1 MFRRSHG
8 HAPVAIPRWWA
19 LHCLLLAFAVAACA
33 GSDGATTT
41 GEATTTT
48 AASAP
53 TAAAPFDPA
62 CTVEVTGDEPR
73 GWVGPDDEDAF
84 ASDHWQSEDELRAQ
98 YEFLAIQDDP
108 PFEELVDS
116 GQPVFTYFLMSC
128 VGMEGD
134 TVAIFVSDQ
143 TRRDDLPMAPG
154 SYPIG
159 GGLFTAGEL
168 PAGVFSA
175 SYLPATGT
183 VWGEEGSGTITITR
197 WDLSSVQG
205 SFAFVAEERFV
216 DPSRV
221 VEVTGTFD
229 FACTRSEVCR

>member
-1 MFRRSHG
+1 VCL
-8 HAPVAIPRWWA
+8 ALVAS
-19 LHCLLLAFAVAACA
+19 ACS
-33 GSDGATTT
+33 GSGGDTTTTT
-41 GEATTTT
+41 GADTTTTT
-48 AASAP
+48 AGAP
-53 TAAAPFDPA
+53 ITAPPGFDAA

-73 GWVGPDDEDAF
+73 AWVGPDDDAF
-84 ASDHWQSEDELRAQ
+84 ASDHWQSEEELRVQ

-108 PFEELVDS
+108 PFEELLES
-116 GQPVFTYFLMSC
+116 GLPVFTYFLMSC
-128 VGMEGD
+128 VGVEGD
-134 TVAIFVSDQ
+134 TVAIFVSDE
-143 TRRDDLPMAPG
+143 TRRDDLPMTPG
-154 SYPIG
+154 SYPIS
-159 GGLFTAGEL
+159 GGLFTAGDL

-197 WDLSSVQG
+197 WDLSRVQG